1 MKHTPVNLKNAVYG
15 NEISFH
21 RYEAAGAVEKGWNW
35 SRTFDDKTFVEL
47 WQSSKDLNHFRAS
60 FAHNHKDDYSPM
72 ESAAVTRKKK
82 IEKRYG
88 VVLKKLRSSHEL
100 AKQEYAE
107 SIKDLAESLTI
118 SPVTDS
124 WCPSCEVYDE
134 V

>member
-1 MKHTPVNLKNAVYG
+1 MKHTPVILKNVVYG
-15 NEISFH
+15 NDISFY

-35 SRTFDDKTFVEL
+35 SRTLDDKAFVEL
-47 WQSSKDLNHFRAS
+47 WQSSKDLNHFRES
-60 FAHNHKDDYSPM
+60 FAHNHKADYSPQ

-88 VVLKKLRSSHEL
+88 VVLKKLRNSREV

-107 SIKDLAESLTI
+107 SIKDLADSLTI
-118 SPVTDS
+118 SSVTDS
-124 WCPSCEVYDE
+124 PCPSCEMRNE